1 MRSGLSGFQ
10 NLTGVFTL
18 SLMWVNFP
26 NSSGYNLIF
35 NGQIACPDFSSG
47 ESRKVSPILSGHS
60 GVLLFSLARFDLI

>member
-26 NSSGYNLIF
+26 NSSVYNLIF

-47 ESRKVSPILSGHS
+47 ECPG
-60 GVLLFSLARFDLI
+60 